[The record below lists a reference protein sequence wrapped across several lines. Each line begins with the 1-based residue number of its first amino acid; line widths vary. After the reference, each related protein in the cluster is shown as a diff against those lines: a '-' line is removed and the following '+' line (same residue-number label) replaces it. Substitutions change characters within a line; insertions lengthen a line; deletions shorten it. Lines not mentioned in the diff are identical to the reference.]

1 MKPKVFITRHIPGD
15 AIARL
20 KKNYE
25 VRVYSKDHTIPR
37 KELLQGVRWC
47 DALLC
52 LLTDKIDREVIEAN
66 PRLKIIA
73 DYTVGFD
80 NVDVKYATQKGIPVT
95 NTAGSS
101 DDAVAEHALL
111 LMMALAKNLIVIDT
125 FTRQKKY
132 HGWRPFSFLGEQLKD
147 KTLGIIGLGR
157 IGSGLAAR
165 AHAGLSMKVI
175 YHDIV
180 RNMEFERSNRARFVP
195 VNTLLKTADFVSLHV
210 PLLSST
216 RHLIS
221 TKQLK
226 MMKKTA
232 YLINTSRGPV
242 VDEKALVS
250 ALKKKV
256 IAGAGLDVYEFEP
269 QLAPGLEKLEN
280 VILTPHT
287 ASATR
292 EAREN
297 MSRIAADN
305 IIAVLSGKRA
315 PQIVNKEVY
324 EK

>member
-1 MKPKVFITRHIPGD
+1 M
-15 AIARL
+15 
-20 KKNYE
+20 
-25 VRVYSKDHTIPR
+25 
-37 KELLQGVRWC
+37 
-47 DALLC
+47 LC
-52 LLTDKIDREVIEAN
+52 LLTDKIDREIIDAN
-66 PRLKIIA
+66 PKLKIIA

-101 DDAVAEHALL
+101 DDAVAEHALM
-111 LMMALAKNLIVIDT
+111 LMMALAKNLIIVDE

-132 HGWRPFSFLGEQLKD
+132 RGWRPFSFLGEQLKD

-165 AHAGLSMKVI
+165 AHAGLKMKVI

-180 RNMEFERSNRARFVP
+180 RNMEFERSNRAIFVP

-210 PLLSST
+210 PLLPST
-216 RHLIS
+216 RHLIGS
-221 TKQLK
+221 KQLA

-232 YLINTSRGPV
+232 HLINTSRGPV

-269 QLAPGLEKLEN
+269 QLAPRLEKLEN

-297 MSRIAADN
+297 MGRIAADN

-324 EK
+324 GGKK